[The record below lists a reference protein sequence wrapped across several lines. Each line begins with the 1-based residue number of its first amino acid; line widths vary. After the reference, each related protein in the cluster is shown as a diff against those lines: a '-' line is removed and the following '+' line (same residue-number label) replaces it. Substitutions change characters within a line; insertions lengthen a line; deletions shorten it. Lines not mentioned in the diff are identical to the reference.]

1 MTDYELYGRT
11 DLDPDEILRRA
22 YTDYGFDYGDTAY
35 DRSSSDRAALYG
47 DEGYG
52 EGMTGA
58 QTSVYDSTLGATG
71 SPSLSRLLSSILG
84 IGGDV
89 AKFATSNSGLL
100 GLLAALAA
108 SKERR
113 PAYGG
118 GTRMAMPAPVVPQRM
133 AAQGGLMKAYRQGGP
148 VRMEDGGFVMT
159 KRAVD
164 GAGGPRGLA
173 QMLPGARPIR
183 GPGTGTSDSIPAT
196 INGPRG
202 QTPARVSNGE
212 AYVPRR
218 TVQNAGG
225 AQQLYDL
232 MHKLQRRA

>member
-11 DLDPDEILRRA
+11 DLDPDELLRRTYA
-22 YTDYGFDYGDTAY
+22 GEFNDPYSFYDTNTGEMTSTPGWSAGEY
-35 DRSSSDRAALYG
+35 ETARDAIQPTTSGTPSISNLLRSLLG
-47 DEGYG
+47 LGG
-52 EGMTGA
+52 NTG
-58 QTSVYDSTLGATG
+58 LGGA
-71 SPSLSRLLSSILG
+71 
-84 IGGDV
+84 
-89 AKFATSNSGLL
+89 GLL

-118 GTRMAMPAPVVPQRM
+118 GTRMAMPVPVVPQRM

>member
-11 DLDPDEILRRA
+11 DLDPDELLRRVYA
-22 YTDYGFDYGDTAY
+22 
-35 DRSSSDRAALYG
+35 
-47 DEGYG
+47 G
-52 EGMTGA
+52 EFNDPY
-58 QTSVYDSTLGATG
+58 SFYDSSTG
-71 SPSLSRLLSSILG
+71 EMTSTPGWSAGEYDIARDAIQPTTSGTPSISNLLKLLG
-84 IGGDV
+84 IGGDSGFGG
-89 AKFATSNSGLL
+89 AGLL

-148 VRMEDGGFVMT
+148 VHMEDGGFVMT

-196 INGPRG
+196 ISGPRG

-218 TVQNAGG
+218 TVQSAGG

-232 MHKLQRRA
+232 MHNLQRRA

>member
-22 YTDYGFDYGDTAY
+22 YAGEISDPYSFFDTRTGEMTSTPGWSAGEYETAR
-35 DRSSSDRAALYG
+35 DAIQPTTSGTPSIGNLLKLLG
-47 DEGYG
+47 LGG
-52 EGMTGA
+52 NTG
-58 QTSVYDSTLGATG
+58 LGGA
-71 SPSLSRLLSSILG
+71 
-84 IGGDV
+84 
-89 AKFATSNSGLL
+89 GLL

-118 GTRMAMPAPVVPQRM
+118 GTRMGMPAPVVPQRM
-133 AAQGGLMKAYRQGGP
+133 AAQGGLMKAYRQGGH
-148 VRMEDGGFVMT
+148 VNMEDGGFVMT

-232 MHKLQRRA
+232 MNNLQRRA